1 MKYIKTFELTDNEV
15 KRGENLPKYKVG
27 DYVILTRK
35 YEYKI
40 PDDDILLYDVLSN
53 KCVKI
58 YHIATYMWSRPDY
71 YVKAYRFNK
80 LENIYIDSSFIERLA
95 KKTEIEE
102 FDLEMKICNYNL

>member
-1 MKYIKTFELTDNEV
+1 
-15 KRGENLPKYKVG
+15 
-27 DYVILTRK
+27 
-35 YEYKI
+35 
-40 PDDDILLYDVLSN
+40 
-53 KCVKI
+53 
-58 YHIATYMWSRPDY
+58 MWSRPDY